1 MASVLGFAPSP
12 HFFGT
17 HAYASAKSAVF
28 GMSKAA
34 AAYYAPQNIRINV
47 VAPGLIA
54 TPMSQRAQGDEEVL
68 LHIHQAA
75 SGRRPDWCSLHLD
88 SAAVYFLSDE
98 SRFVTGQVLSVDG
111 GWSVSEGQI
120 PGRHPR
126 RPLPRLRIWR
136 RNFFRGGRK

>member
-1 MASVLGFAPSP
+1 MASVLGFAPSLLT
-12 HFFGT
+12 FSGT

-68 LHIHQAA
+68 SFISTKQPL
-75 SGRRPDWCSLHLD
+75 
-88 SAAVYFLSDE
+88 
-98 SRFVTGQVLSVDG
+98 DG
-111 GWSVSEGQI
+111 GRTGA
-120 PGRHPR
+120 P
-126 RPLPRLRIWR
+126 
-136 RNFFRGGRK
+136 